1 MNSLYG
7 KFAQN
12 NYRVSNVPIYNGDII
27 EYDKKEDVTENKY
40 SKAIASRITSY
51 ARCVLIKA
59 INKDPT
65 RFIYCDTDS
74 IYIKGDYEYDIPVD
88 NKKLGYWKYENSY
101 YMFKGLKAKCYIST
115 IKGGKDDGKMHSAIS
130 GLPKEV
136 QNTITFDNFK
146 NGLTIN
152 NAKKQIK
159 RVKGGVIIDS
169 IPFTI
174 KVKENNVITNGGE

>member
-1 MNSLYG
+1 MQYLKEKSNFASKGVHYLIVRVC
-7 KFAQN
+7 AQN

-74 IYIKGDYEYDIPVD
+74 IYIKGDYEYNIPVD
-88 NKKLGYWKYENSY
+88 DKIGR
-101 YMFKGLKAKCYIST
+101 A
-115 IKGGKDDGKMHSAIS
+115 H
-130 GLPKEV
+130 V
-136 QNTITFDNFK
+136 
-146 NGLTIN
+146 
-152 NAKKQIK
+152 
-159 RVKGGVIIDS
+159 
-169 IPFTI
+169 
-174 KVKENNVITNGGE
+174 